1 MAIEQFGKYE
11 LIERLGSGGMAEV
24 FLARTAS
31 IAGFEKLLAI
41 KRLLPFC
48 TQDQETVDL
57 LADEARITVKLS
69 HPNIVQ
75 VFDFGRVEDTYYI
88 AMEYVDGLDL
98 KSLVRVDEL
107 TSTPLRL
114 DLALHL
120 TNSILDALD
129 FAHGRT
135 DEHGVRLGIIHRD
148 VSPHNVLLSRHGQIK
163 LTDFGVAR
171 AAISIHVS
179 RVGDIRGKFSY
190 MPPEQVCGGEI
201 DQRVDIFAAGAILY
215 ELLTGYQPYRS
226 ASANEQLQLLRHEVE
241 PPSRYR
247 EDLPPELDAICLRA
261 LDKNPERRYASA
273 GEFSAE
279 LRAQMLRFYG
289 ASLPPTGTLAE
300 LVEERLRE
308 REAERAR
315 ETIGEESGL
324 MSLADYSL
332 SRESLIAPAAEEAQ
346 RVLRATL
353 VDDDLDPRHR
363 ATVLGRATRHP
374 ELEVSAADRERDLAI
389 GPADTEAFA
398 PPLLGGETDELL
410 ASSQALPRAE
420 TGELEET
427 VISFRPARAKTADAA
442 RLEHELAR
450 DERGPEARHRER
462 GAEARA
468 RALDYLK
475 TEASDP
481 SFELSQEPAPGD
493 RRSHRRPSPSDPTD
507 RMAAFEDAPAAPH
520 RAEAP
525 LEPAPRREAP
535 DDDATI
541 ASLRISS
548 LGEETESGRGSANP
562 PRRSFLPL
570 VLVLVFSFVLGIIVA
585 IVVATY

>member
-11 LIERLGSGGMAEV
+11 LIDRLGSGGMAEV

-114 DLALHL
+114 DLAIHI
-120 TNSILDALD
+120 TNSLLDALD
-129 FAHGRT
+129 FAHEKT
-135 DEHGVRLGIIHRD
+135 DERGERLGIIHRD
-148 VSPHNVLLSRHGQIK
+148 VSPHNVLISRHGQIK

-201 DQRVDIFAAGAILY
+201 DRRVDIFAAGAILY

-226 ASANEQLQLLRHEVE
+226 ASANEQLLLLRHEVE

-247 EDLPPELDAICLRA
+247 EDLSPELDAICLRA
-261 LDKNPERRYASA
+261 LDKSPERRFGSA
-273 GEFSAE
+273 GEFAVA
-279 LRAQMLRFYG
+279 LRDQMVRHYG
-289 ASLPPTGTLAE
+289 ASLPPTGTLAD

-308 REAERAR
+308 NASESP
-315 ETIGEESGL
+315 GEESGL

-332 SRESLIAPAAEEAQ
+332 SRESLIAEEAEEVQ
-346 RVLRATL
+346 RKLRATL
-353 VDDDLDPRHR
+353 VERVDPDPRRRRREGARRGDEER
-363 ATVLGRATRHP
+363 A
-374 ELEVSAADRERDLAI
+374 ELE
-389 GPADTEAFA
+389 GFA
-398 PPLLGGETDELL
+398 PPALGPGVTEELVAAGLVEAPGRL
-410 ASSQALPRAE
+410 AASE

-427 VISFRPARAKTADAA
+427 MIAFRPARAQTHDAA
-442 RLEHELAR
+442 RLEHQL
-450 DERGPEARHRER
+450 
-462 GAEARA
+462 EARA
-468 RALDYLK
+468 RALEYLK

-481 SFELSQEPAPGD
+481 SFEMPAEPAVEAD
-493 RRSHRRPSPSDPTD
+493 RRPRRAPPTDPTD
-507 RMAAFEDAPAAPH
+507 RLDAIDEEEPSRELRPTPV
-520 RAEAP
+520 AE
-525 LEPAPRREAP
+525 LAPRRLR
-535 DDDATI
+535 DDEETV
-541 ASLRISS
+541 ASLRIAHLS
-548 LGEETESGRGSANP
+548 EETESGLEHKG
-562 PRRSFLPL
+562 RRSFLPL
-570 VLVLVFSFVLGIIVA
+570 ILVLFFSFLLGIIVA
-585 IVVATY
+585 VVVAYS